1 MRGKMFSERNS
12 ECRRKFMAM
21 CLDYI
26 VTHFAGCIIKKHNK
40 VSNTGNFILFDA
52 TIVYEEKELY
62 LQFMFEKETF
72 DLCTD
77 FVFEK
82 LIDETEHEFE
92 DEYRYFFSY
101 KNIGTEVLNNV

>member
-1 MRGKMFSERNS
+1 MRGKMFSERNL

-26 VTHFAGCIIKKHNK
+26 TRHFAGCVIKKHNK
-40 VSNTGNFILFDA
+40 VSNTGDFVLFDA

-62 LQFMFEKETF
+62 LQFMFGKETF

>member
-1 MRGKMFSERNS
+1 MFSERNL

-26 VTHFAGCIIKKHNK
+26 TRHFAGCVIKKHNK
-40 VSNTGNFILFDA
+40 VSNTGDFVLFDA
-52 TIVYEEKELY
+52 TIAYEGKELY
-62 LQFMFEKETF
+62 LLFMFGKETF

-82 LIDETEHEFE
+82 LIDETEHDFE
-92 DEYRYFFSY
+92 DEYIYCFSY
-101 KNIGTEVLNNV
+101 KDIGTEVLNNV